1 MKQQTRLLAALL
13 LLITAVVM
21 VITTSFAW
29 MTISDSPVA
38 QGIQITISGSHTV
51 LVAPDMTQTRD
62 GQVLHYP
69 GEFSDTLNFA
79 NLSQYD
85 YLKDIG
91 GLLPVS
97 TANGEEWYLPEYYR
111 KGDAEVLS
119 GDAYAGQL
127 RPTTQFK
134 LDDTLRFANLSA
146 KKMEN
151 AVDGNYVYLDFWVVA
166 PVDGYKLRV
175 STGAE
180 GAGSFAI
187 DLLEPEMIEEDDQ
200 IRYALTKQ
208 LQQASA
214 SMRIGFLINED
225 TVLDDSML
233 SYSQSPG
240 FNSSYRRLQG
250 VYSEP
255 GIGALKSPSTRFTIY
270 EPNGDLHPLPVTDN
284 RGYLIEDGQYAVT
297 MPLGRGGRAVSV
309 SDRLTVQL
317 KNSWIR
323 AGEQTMISQMFQ
335 TFSVGMDLQKETPDS
350 LKQGFYVGYLQHQIY
365 PYVQKG
371 NFLSSTGDLYSAAGQ
386 NGIAAAEKLALLA
399 QAGATDDVYMTELTG
414 GVPQR
419 IRMFVWLEGQD
430 VDCVNDASTGSFAI
444 SIELAG
450 SNAS

>member
-187 DLLEPEMIEEDDQ
+187 DLLEPEMIED
-200 IRYALTKQ
+200 R
-208 LQQASA
+208 
-214 SMRIGFLINED
+214 
-225 TVLDDSML
+225 
-233 SYSQSPG
+233 
-240 FNSSYRRLQG
+240 
-250 VYSEP
+250 
-255 GIGALKSPSTRFTIY
+255 KS
-270 EPNGDLHPLPVTDN
+270 V
-284 RGYLIEDGQYAVT
+284 V
-297 MPLGRGGRAVSV
+297 
-309 SDRLTVQL
+309 
-317 KNSWIR
+317 
-323 AGEQTMISQMFQ
+323 
-335 TFSVGMDLQKETPDS
+335 
-350 LKQGFYVGYLQHQIY
+350 
-365 PYVQKG
+365 
-371 NFLSSTGDLYSAAGQ
+371 
-386 NGIAAAEKLALLA
+386 
-399 QAGATDDVYMTELTG
+399 
-414 GVPQR
+414 
-419 IRMFVWLEGQD
+419 
-430 VDCVNDASTGSFAI
+430 
-444 SIELAG
+444 
-450 SNAS
+450 